1 MQVWRINIKKYLKN
15 NRRNKMKMTKVIT
28 YNGKSVKTKYYRPL
42 EWQEPGIAV
51 LIASA
56 LILVG
61 YLIGGS
67 V

>member
-1 MQVWRINIKKYLKN
+1 
-15 NRRNKMKMTKVIT
+15 MKMTKVIT

-42 EWQEPGIAV
+42 EWQEPGFAVLIASALIQEPGIAV

-61 YLIGGS
+61 YLIGVS